1 MVAHTLQFLTA
12 KILDIGLVTVY
23 YFLIGFG
30 LSSIINK
37 WLGDFTADDYTS
49 KNSFLIFLEIVFHLF
64 CLGILSYILRNLIE
78 RIPYPLEGYGGFHH
92 IRLKEIQGG
101 IVLSFVLIFFQQHL
115 IDKINYLQQR
125 VLG

>member
-1 MVAHTLQFLTA
+1 MFVHTLQFLTA

-23 YFLIGFG
+23 YFCIGFG
-30 LSSIINK
+30 LSSLIDK

-92 IRLKEIQGG
+92 IRLKEVQGG
-101 IVLSFVLIFFQQHL
+101 IVLSFVLIFFQKHL
-115 IDKINYLQQR
+115 TDKIEYLKTR